1 MRSTRRKPALAALG
15 ILLPLVAG
23 GVVPAQAPARII
35 ERDGQR
41 VEVHVG
47 THPGTS
53 TAVCL
58 ESGPGVDRRKRLV
71 VSYEGGSTRLTAT
84 SSDRGPHCAFFEPA
98 GRSFRVRLEYSYLL
112 VLTAVLVEEEFDRE
126 EFRGRTITFRWAA
139 E

>member
-15 ILLPLVAG
+15 ILLPLALG
-23 GVVPAQAPARII
+23 GFAPAQAPARII

-41 VEVHVG
+41 VELHVG

-58 ESGPGVDRRKRLV
+58 ESGPGVARRKRLI
-71 VSYEGGSTRLTAT
+71 VSHEGGATRLSAT
-84 SSDRGPHCAFFEPA
+84 SNDRGPHCAFFDSA
-98 GRSFRVRLEYSYLL
+98 GRRFRVRLEYAYLM
-112 VLTAVLVEEEFDRE
+112 VLTAVLAEEELDRE
-126 EFRGRTITFRWAA
+126 EFRGKTLTFRWVA